1 MNLELIRNYCLGKK
15 GVKESLP
22 FNEDSPVYKVMEKI
36 FLITNLNPPY
46 SINIKCDPE
55 KAIELR
61 ERYDAVIPGYHM
73 NKKHWNTVLLDNS
86 VGDNLIYEWIYDSY
100 NLVTEKLNKTNK
112 EKLKNL

>member
-1 MNLELIRNYCLGKK
+1 
-15 GVKESLP
+15 
-22 FNEDSPVYKVMEKI
+22 
-36 FLITNLNPPY
+36 
-46 SINIKCDPE
+46 
-55 KAIELR
+55 

-86 VGDNLIYEWIYDSY
+86 VGDNLIYEWIDDSY